1 MAAGVERNDVDSFI
15 AQATLLLKFVII
27 NKISRPTILLSLHIQ
42 VIKNEATGETLGFVT
57 IFQL

>member
-1 MAAGVERNDVDSFI
+1 MAAGVEVERNDFDSFV
-15 AQATLLLKFVII
+15 ALLKFVII

-42 VIKNEATGETLGFVT
+42 VIENEATGETLGFVT